1 MKCDEAR
8 PACRRCT
15 STGRKCDGYV
25 KDAQKPNSAMSSG
38 LVLLQ
43 KPLTSIPGSTEER
56 RGFSYYLTKTV
67 PEFSGYYDSS
77 FWGRLL
83 LQAAMKEP
91 ALRHAVIGI
100 GSLHEAF
107 ANRRLD
113 YSPEKI
119 ERGFAINQY
128 TKAIGY
134 LRKSL
139 SSRTQEPLTALMSC
153 ILFVCFDSIRGHF
166 ESALVRIRYLLKLI
180 SNTSHR
186 FICKV
191 DSRFFEI

>member
-1 MKCDEAR
+1 
-8 PACRRCT
+8 
-15 STGRKCDGYV
+15 
-25 KDAQKPNSAMSSG
+25 
-38 LVLLQ
+38 
-43 KPLTSIPGSTEER
+43 
-56 RGFSYYLTKTV
+56 
-67 PEFSGYYDSS
+67 
-77 FWGRLL
+77 
-83 LQAAMKEP
+83 MKEP

-107 ANRRLD
+107 ANRQLD
-113 YSPEKI
+113 YSPESI

-166 ESALVRIRYLLKLI
+166 ESALVSIQCL
-180 SNTSHR
+180 
-186 FICKV
+186 
-191 DSRFFEI
+191 